1 MTTRKRIGELL
12 VEAGAIT
19 ESTVQAALARQKGTG
34 KRLGVVLEEMGA
46 ISEKDIAAA
55 LSRQFGYKLV
65 RDFAKYRFPAEV
77 LALID
82 AEQALKSMIFPL
94 KLEDKTLYLAMM
106 NPLDM
111 EIIDSVAFRTSL
123 RIIPCVTTAQD
134 VQEAV
139 SRHYLQRGQESEEG
153 GWWKILVVD
162 DQEMVRLAIVAAL
175 RKEGYTLLQAEN
187 GAEGIKIA
195 LQQKPHLIILDTVMP
210 RMDGYEM
217 FRSLQA
223 GADTRGIPVVA
234 LSSKAAAEEEAK
246 LLEMGYYDFVAKPVN
261 PVRLLARVKRALRL
275 VYGECGPVGRQ
286 G

>member
-1 MTTRKRIGELL
+1 MTRRKRIGELL
-12 VEAGAIT
+12 VEAGAVN
-19 ESTVQAALARQKGTG
+19 EAQVEKALERQKVTG
-34 KRLGVVLEEMGA
+34 KRLGIVLEEMGA

-65 RDFAKYRFPAEV
+65 RDFAKFRFPTEV
-77 LALID
+77 LALVD

-106 NPLDM
+106 NPLDVD
-111 EIIDSVAFRTSL
+111 IIDNVAFRTSL
-123 RIIPCVTTAQD
+123 RIVPCVTTAQD
-134 VQEAV
+134 IQDAV
-139 SRHYLQRGQESEEG
+139 SRHYLQGGRESDEG

-187 GAEGIKIA
+187 GAEGVKIV
-195 LQQKPHLIILDTVMP
+195 LQHKPHLVILDTVMP

-217 FRSLQA
+217 FRSLQTNV
-223 GADTRGIPVVA
+223 DTRDIPVIA

-246 LLEMGYYDFVAKPVN
+246 LLDMGYYDFVAKPIN
-261 PVRLLARVKRALRL
+261 PLRLVARVKRALRL
-275 VYGECGPVGRQ
+275 VYGKDSPVGR
-286 G
+286 